1 MIEQISAFFTI
12 EMIYLWLNL
21 GVLPFWFILIFFPQS
36 KICNFFVISIF
47 PFVILGVIYIYL
59 IYDFFVSGYN
69 FLWNFNLYLGL
80 DELRSLLTDTSFL
93 IIFWLHFIAIN
104 LFCGSWIVNDS
115 QKFMIS
121 KILKKINVL
130 SSSMVFENTFTYPT
144 IEGEQRK
151 SPPPFSTYGF
161 QKLSTEY
168 FAKGALEQYGLPYS
182 LHRCSFSLWVGSL
195 FRIWVRHIVDAGVC
209 LVFPYTNSSRFHCCS
224 SPRK

>member
-69 FLWNFNLYLGL
+69 FLENFNLYLGL

-104 LFCGSWIVNDS
+104 LFCGSWIVRDS
-115 QKFMIS
+115 QKFMMS
-121 KILKKINVL
+121 KVLIFFPLIITYFIGPVGILIYWL
-130 SSSMVFENTFTYPT
+130 IRIF
-144 IEGEQRK
+144 
-151 SPPPFSTYGF
+151 
-161 QKLSTEY
+161 
-168 FAKGALEQYGLPYS
+168 FAKRIS
-182 LHRCSFSLWVGSL
+182 LY
-195 FRIWVRHIVDAGVC
+195 D
-209 LVFPYTNSSRFHCCS
+209 
-224 SPRK
+224 

>member
-59 IYDFFVSGYN
+59 IYDFFVSGYS
-69 FLWNFNLYLGL
+69 FLGNFNLYLGL
-80 DELRSLLTDTSFL
+80 EELRSLLTDTSFL
-93 IIFWLHFIAIN
+93 IIFWLHFISIN

-121 KILKKINVL
+121 KNLIFFPLIITYFIGPVGILIYWL
-130 SSSMVFENTFTYPT
+130 IRIF
-144 IEGEQRK
+144 
-151 SPPPFSTYGF
+151 
-161 QKLSTEY
+161 
-168 FAKGALEQYGLPYS
+168 FAKRIS
-182 LHRCSFSLWVGSL
+182 LY
-195 FRIWVRHIVDAGVC
+195 D
-209 LVFPYTNSSRFHCCS
+209 
-224 SPRK
+224 